1 MKQFNLDLGITVNV
15 FSSTSIKDAPPRL
28 KEAMEDVAGRVEEL
42 SKSKITTAAP
52 PQPFRKRK
60 TQSITKYADWDARQY
75 ATDGKTSRE
84 KRAQQRHIRVFG
96 MQKLGMNE
104 YRKLMQ
110 EIDQMTD
117 PDVDVMAMVNKR
129 IKEIRERLDAEEK
142 EKVEGQRRQIRSRTE
157 KAGTSTTTMESVE
170 TRKTTGAKKPKQK
183 DGDTVDESRT
193 RVDTRKTTGAKK
205 PKQKDGDT
213 VDESRTR
220 VDTRK
225 TTGAKKP
232 KQKDGD
238 TVDESRSRKK
248 EGIKQKPTSL
258 KAKTTEQSKRKVVTM
273 AEDVDEDEQDLVII
287 ERKKA
292 DVEDFDDDDDDDDY
306 VPELDEDDDFDIPP
320 PRARKTTQIVDKKA
334 DEELEDLADFVDRT
348 FRKTTRK
355 STTKKPTAKK
365 RRVGES
371 TDDTEATIPLFQ
383 QIVGKN
389 YEIMASEEVEEQMD
403 RSINPTEAAGFRATM
418 KSLAVALKEAVK
430 KGKDVEA
437 TYKDLIK
444 STIEVARAMRYP
456 GAFSVEAEEIL
467 KAIPD
472 LKCNAWR
479 KYIKGDEMMD
489 PKDVV
494 LDEDEEEQDDLL
506 IQGPVLG
513 EESTQ
518 AAAKAIHNLPEL
530 LKRDAKANLVKLFDN
545 QMKAHQY
552 AAEACKNLKEL
563 HKTLPLEVFLRI
575 ADSAMRPLVIMHIPS
590 TEAMCTKMREAAEAK
605 TKKTT
610 AGASRVKD
618 VMENTNLPQLQK
630 DWTLEETYK
639 ARKMIA
645 CIIYKYVR
653 DAMYDETTA
662 THVVVEKFHVKQ
674 TTIHRQ
680 LYGKKYPG
688 GGQTLKQMKERT
700 SKTEKQTT
708 TTRPVESS
716 KISGQKKVTLE
727 KTEVTTS
734 KGKGKGK
741 KSQVK
746 RSAEEIRS
754 ASTSEVEKLR
764 AKKRKAEESKIIEE
778 EDEDRPTAEEIKRSK
793 PPATRRGLFIH

>member
-15 FSSTSIKDAPPRL
+15 FSLTSIKDAPPRL

-75 ATDGKTSRE
+75 ATDGKTSRD

-117 PDVDVMAMVNKR
+117 PDLDVMALVNKR
-129 IKEIRERLDAEEK
+129 IKEICERLDAEEK

-157 KAGTSTTTMESVE
+157 KAGTSTTTMESVD
-170 TRKTTGAKKPKQK
+170 TRKTKKPKQK

-193 RVDTRKTTGAKK
+193 RVDTRKTTGAKM
-205 PKQKDGDT
+205 
-213 VDESRTR
+213 
-220 VDTRK
+220 
-225 TTGAKKP
+225 P

-306 VPELDEDDDFDIPP
+306 VPELEEDDDFDIPP

-355 STTKKPTAKK
+355 STTKKPTVKK

-418 KSLAVALKEAVK
+418 KSLAVGLKEAVK

-444 STIEVARAMRYP
+444 STIEVTRAMRYP
-456 GAFSVEAEEIL
+456 GAFTVEAEEIFN
-467 KAIPD
+467 AIPD

-610 AGASRVKD
+610 AGASRVTD

-645 CIIYKYVR
+645 CIIYKYV
-653 DAMYDETTA
+653 
-662 THVVVEKFHVKQ
+662 
-674 TTIHRQ
+674 
-680 LYGKKYPG
+680 
-688 GGQTLKQMKERT
+688 
-700 SKTEKQTT
+700 
-708 TTRPVESS
+708 
-716 KISGQKKVTLE
+716 
-727 KTEVTTS
+727 
-734 KGKGKGK
+734 
-741 KSQVK
+741 
-746 RSAEEIRS
+746 
-754 ASTSEVEKLR
+754 
-764 AKKRKAEESKIIEE
+764 
-778 EDEDRPTAEEIKRSK
+778 
-793 PPATRRGLFIH
+793 

>member
-1 MKQFNLDLGITVNV
+1 MKQFNLDLGITVKV
-15 FSSTSIKDAPPRL
+15 FSSKSIKDAPPRL
-28 KEAMEDVAGRVEEL
+28 KEAMENVAGRVEEL

-52 PQPFRKRK
+52 PEPFRKRK
-60 TQSITKYADWDARQY
+60 TQSIMKYVDWDVRQY
-75 ATDGKTSRE
+75 AMDGKTSRD

-96 MQKLGMNE
+96 MQKLGMIE

-110 EIDQMTD
+110 EIDQMTNQ
-117 PDVDVMAMVNKR
+117 DVDMMAMVNKR
-129 IKEIRERLDAEEK
+129 IEEVCERLDAEEK
-142 EKVEGQRRQIRSRTE
+142 EKIEGQRRQTRSRTE
-157 KAGTSTTTMESVE
+157 KAGTSTTTMES
-170 TRKTTGAKKPKQK
+170 
-183 DGDTVDESRT
+183 
-193 RVDTRKTTGAKK
+193 VDTRKTTGAKK

-213 VDESRTR
+213 VDKSRN
-220 VDTRK
+220 
-225 TTGAKKP
+225 
-232 KQKDGD
+232 
-238 TVDESRSRKK
+238 RKK
-248 EGIKQKPTSL
+248 EGIKQKTTGL

-292 DVEDFDDDDDDDDY
+292 DVEDFDDDDNDDDY
-306 VPELDEDDDFDIPP
+306 VPEPDEDNDFDIPP
-320 PRARKTTQIVDKKA
+320 PRARKTTQIIDKKA
-334 DEELEDLADFVDRT
+334 DEALEDLADFVDRT

-355 STTKKPTAKK
+355 STTKKPTAKE

-389 YEIMASEEVEEQMD
+389 YEIMASEEVEEHMMD
-403 RSINPTEAAGFRATM
+403 RSINPTEATGFRATM
-418 KSLAVALKEAVK
+418 KSLAVGLKEAVK
-430 KGKDVEA
+430 KRKNVEA

-444 STIEVARAMRYP
+444 STIEVTRAMRYP
-456 GAFSVEAEEIL
+456 GACTVEAEEIFN
-467 KAIPD
+467 AIPD

-479 KYIKGDEMMD
+479 KYIKGDEIMD

-563 HKTLPLEVFLRI
+563 HKTLPLDVFLRI
-575 ADSAMRPLVIMHIPS
+575 ADSAMRPLVIMHIPT

-610 AGASRVKD
+610 AGASRVTD

-639 ARKMIA
+639 ARKMIDL
-645 CIIYKYVR
+645 KSLR
-653 DAMYDETTA
+653 
-662 THVVVEKFHVKQ
+662 
-674 TTIHRQ
+674 
-680 LYGKKYPG
+680 KK
-688 GGQTLKQMKERT
+688 T
-700 SKTEKQTT
+700 
-708 TTRPVESS
+708 
-716 KISGQKKVTLE
+716 KI
-727 KTEVTTS
+727 
-734 KGKGKGK
+734 
-741 KSQVK
+741 
-746 RSAEEIRS
+746 
-754 ASTSEVEKLR
+754 
-764 AKKRKAEESKIIEE
+764 
-778 EDEDRPTAEEIKRSK
+778 DR
-793 PPATRRGLFIH
+793 RRRR

>member
-1 MKQFNLDLGITVNV
+1 
-15 FSSTSIKDAPPRL
+15 
-28 KEAMEDVAGRVEEL
+28 MEDVAGRVEEL

-292 DVEDFDDDDDDDDY
+292 DVEDFDDDDDDDY

-456 GAFSVEAEEIL
+456 GAFTVEAEEIF

-700 SKTEKQTT
+700 SKTEKQAT

>member
-1 MKQFNLDLGITVNV
+1 M
-15 FSSTSIKDAPPRL
+15 
-28 KEAMEDVAGRVEEL
+28 
-42 SKSKITTAAP
+42 
-52 PQPFRKRK
+52 
-60 TQSITKYADWDARQY
+60 
-75 ATDGKTSRE
+75 
-84 KRAQQRHIRVFG
+84 
-96 MQKLGMNE
+96 
-104 YRKLMQ
+104 
-110 EIDQMTD
+110 
-117 PDVDVMAMVNKR
+117 
-129 IKEIRERLDAEEK
+129 
-142 EKVEGQRRQIRSRTE
+142 
-157 KAGTSTTTMESVE
+157 
-170 TRKTTGAKKPKQK
+170 
-183 DGDTVDESRT
+183 
-193 RVDTRKTTGAKK
+193 
-205 PKQKDGDT
+205 
-213 VDESRTR
+213 
-220 VDTRK
+220 
-225 TTGAKKP
+225 
-232 KQKDGD
+232 
-238 TVDESRSRKK
+238 
-248 EGIKQKPTSL
+248 
-258 KAKTTEQSKRKVVTM
+258 
-273 AEDVDEDEQDLVII
+273 
-287 ERKKA
+287 
-292 DVEDFDDDDDDDDY
+292 
-306 VPELDEDDDFDIPP
+306 
-320 PRARKTTQIVDKKA
+320 
-334 DEELEDLADFVDRT
+334 DRT

-355 STTKKPTAKK
+355 STTKKPTAKEQ
-365 RRVGES
+365 RVGES

-389 YEIMASEEVEEQMD
+389 YEIMASEEVEEHMTD

-418 KSLAVALKEAVK
+418 KSLAVGLKEAVK
-430 KGKDVEA
+430 KGKNVEA

-444 STIEVARAMRYP
+444 STIEVTRAMRYP
-456 GAFSVEAEEIL
+456 GAFTVEAEEIFN
-467 KAIPD
+467 AIPD

-479 KYIKGDEMMD
+479 QYIKGDEMMD

-563 HKTLPLEVFLRI
+563 HKTLPLDVFLRI
-575 ADSAMRPLVIMHIPS
+575 VDSAMRPLVIMHIPS
-590 TEAMCTKMREAAEAK
+590 TEAMCTKMQEAAEAK

-610 AGASRVKD
+610 AGASRVTD
-618 VMENTNLPQLQK
+618 MMENTNLPQLQK

-653 DAMYDETTA
+653 DAMYNETTA
-662 THVVVEKFHVKQ
+662 THVVVEKFNVKQ

-700 SKTEKQTT
+700 SKKEKQAT

-727 KTEVTTS
+727 KTEVTAS

-746 RSAEEIRS
+746 RSTEEIRS

-793 PPATRRGLFIH
+793 PAATRRGLFIH

>member
-15 FSSTSIKDAPPRL
+15 FSSNSIKDAPPQL
-28 KEAMEDVAGRVEEL
+28 KEAMENVAGRVEEL

-52 PQPFRKRK
+52 PEPFRKRK
-60 TQSITKYADWDARQY
+60 TQSITKYADWDVRQY
-75 ATDGKTSRE
+75 ATDGKMSRD

-96 MQKLGMNE
+96 MQKLGMIK

-110 EIDQMTD
+110 EIDEMTNQ
-117 PDVDVMAMVNKR
+117 DVDVMAMVNKR
-129 IKEIRERLDAEEK
+129 IEEVRERLDAEEK
-142 EKVEGQRRQIRSRTE
+142 EKVEGQCRQTRSRTE
-157 KAGTSTTTMESVE
+157 TAGTSTTTMES
-170 TRKTTGAKKPKQK
+170 
-183 DGDTVDESRT
+183 
-193 RVDTRKTTGAKK
+193 VDTRKTTGAKK

-213 VDESRTR
+213 VDESRN
-220 VDTRK
+220 
-225 TTGAKKP
+225 
-232 KQKDGD
+232 
-238 TVDESRSRKK
+238 RKK
-248 EGIKQKPTSL
+248 EGIKQKTTGL

-292 DVEDFDDDDDDDDY
+292 DVEDFDDDDNDDDY
-306 VPELDEDDDFDIPP
+306 VPAPDEDDDFDIPP

-334 DEELEDLADFVDRT
+334 DEALEDLADFVDRT

-355 STTKKPTAKK
+355 STTKKPTAKE
-365 RRVGES
+365 RRVGKS

-389 YEIMASEEVEEQMD
+389 YEIMASEEVEEHMTD

-418 KSLAVALKEAVK
+418 KSLAVGLKEAVK
-430 KGKDVEA
+430 KGKNVEA

-444 STIEVARAMRYP
+444 STIEVTRAMRYP
-456 GAFSVEAEEIL
+456 GAFTVEAEEIFNV
-467 KAIPD
+467 IPD

-563 HKTLPLEVFLRI
+563 HKTLPLDVFLRI
-575 ADSAMRPLVIMHIPS
+575 VDSAMRPLVIMHIPS
-590 TEAMCTKMREAAEAK
+590 TEAMCTNMREAAEAK
-605 TKKTT
+605 TKKTM
-610 AGASRVKD
+610 AGASRVTD
-618 VMENTNLPQLQK
+618 MMENTNLPQLQK

-653 DAMYDETTA
+653 DAMYNETTA
-662 THVVVEKFHVKQ
+662 THLVVEKFNVKQ

-700 SKTEKQTT
+700 SKKGKQAT

-746 RSAEEIRS
+746 RSAEEICS
-754 ASTSEVEKLR
+754 ASMSEVEKLR

-793 PPATRRGLFIH
+793 PAATRRGLFIH

>member
-15 FSSTSIKDAPPRL
+15 FSSKSIKDAPPRL
-28 KEAMEDVAGRVEEL
+28 KEAMENVAGRVEEL

-52 PQPFRKRK
+52 PEPFRKRK

-75 ATDGKTSRE
+75 ATDGKTSRD

-96 MQKLGMNE
+96 MQKLGMIE

-117 PDVDVMAMVNKR
+117 PDVDVMAVVNKR
-129 IKEIRERLDAEEK
+129 IEEVRERLEAEEK

-157 KAGTSTTTMESVE
+157 KAGTSTTTMESV
-170 TRKTTGAKKPKQK
+170 
-183 DGDTVDESRT
+183 
-193 RVDTRKTTGAKK
+193 DTRKTTGAKK

-213 VDESRTR
+213 VDESRN
-220 VDTRK
+220 
-225 TTGAKKP
+225 
-232 KQKDGD
+232 
-238 TVDESRSRKK
+238 RKK
-248 EGIKQKPTSL
+248 EGIKQKTTGL

-287 ERKKA
+287 EGKKA
-292 DVEDFDDDDDDDDY
+292 DVEDFDDDDDDDY
-306 VPELDEDDDFDIPP
+306 VPEADEDDDFDIPP
-320 PRARKTTQIVDKKA
+320 PRGRKTTQIVDKKT
-334 DEELEDLADFVDRT
+334 DEALEDLADFVDRT
-348 FRKTTRK
+348 FRKPTRK

-389 YEIMASEEVEEQMD
+389 YEIMASEEVEEHLTD

-418 KSLAVALKEAVK
+418 KSLAVGLKEAVK
-430 KGKDVEA
+430 KGKNVEA

-456 GAFSVEAEEIL
+456 GAFTVEAEEIFN
-467 KAIPD
+467 AIPD

-563 HKTLPLEVFLRI
+563 HKTLPLDVFLRI

-610 AGASRVKD
+610 AGASRVTD

-653 DAMYDETTA
+653 DAMYNETTA
-662 THVVVEKFHVKQ
+662 THVVVEKFNVKQ

-700 SKTEKQTT
+700 SKTSKTEKQAT

-727 KTEVTTS
+727 KTEVTTG

-754 ASTSEVEKLR
+754 ASTSEVKKLR
-764 AKKRKAEESKIIEE
+764 AKKRKVEEPKIIEE

-793 PPATRRGLFIH
+793 PAVTRRGLFIH

>member
-1 MKQFNLDLGITVNV
+1 MV
-15 FSSTSIKDAPPRL
+15 
-28 KEAMEDVAGRVEEL
+28 
-42 SKSKITTAAP
+42 
-52 PQPFRKRK
+52 
-60 TQSITKYADWDARQY
+60 
-75 ATDGKTSRE
+75 
-84 KRAQQRHIRVFG
+84 
-96 MQKLGMNE
+96 E

-110 EIDQMTD
+110 EIDQMTNQ
-117 PDVDVMAMVNKR
+117 DVDVMAVVNKR
-129 IKEIRERLDAEEK
+129 IEEVRERLEAEEK
-142 EKVEGQRRQIRSRTE
+142 EKVEGQPHQTRSRTE
-157 KAGTSTTTMESVE
+157 KAGTSTTTMES
-170 TRKTTGAKKPKQK
+170 
-183 DGDTVDESRT
+183 
-193 RVDTRKTTGAKK
+193 VDTRKTTGAKK

-213 VDESRTR
+213 VDESRNH
-220 VDTRK
+220 
-225 TTGAKKP
+225 
-232 KQKDGD
+232 
-238 TVDESRSRKK
+238 KK
-248 EGIKQKPTSL
+248 EGIKQKTTGL

-292 DVEDFDDDDDDDDY
+292 NVKDFDDDDDDDY

-334 DEELEDLADFVDRT
+334 DEALEDLADFVDRT

-355 STTKKPTAKK
+355 STTKKPTAKE
-365 RRVGES
+365 RRVGKS

-389 YEIMASEEVEEQMD
+389 YEIMASEEVEEHMTD

-418 KSLAVALKEAVK
+418 KSLVVGLKEAVK
-430 KGKDVEA
+430 KGKNVEA

-444 STIEVARAMRYP
+444 STIEVTRAMRYP
-456 GAFSVEAEEIL
+456 GAFTVEAEEIFT
-467 KAIPD
+467 AIPD

-563 HKTLPLEVFLRI
+563 HKMLPLDVFLRI

-610 AGASRVKD
+610 AGASRVTD

-653 DAMYDETTA
+653 DAMYNETTA
-662 THVVVEKFHVKQ
+662 THVVVEKFNVKQ

-700 SKTEKQTT
+700 SKTEKQPT
-708 TTRPVESS
+708 TTRPIESS

>member
-1 MKQFNLDLGITVNV
+1 M
-15 FSSTSIKDAPPRL
+15 
-28 KEAMEDVAGRVEEL
+28 
-42 SKSKITTAAP
+42 
-52 PQPFRKRK
+52 
-60 TQSITKYADWDARQY
+60 
-75 ATDGKTSRE
+75 
-84 KRAQQRHIRVFG
+84 
-96 MQKLGMNE
+96 
-104 YRKLMQ
+104 
-110 EIDQMTD
+110 
-117 PDVDVMAMVNKR
+117 
-129 IKEIRERLDAEEK
+129 
-142 EKVEGQRRQIRSRTE
+142 
-157 KAGTSTTTMESVE
+157 
-170 TRKTTGAKKPKQK
+170 
-183 DGDTVDESRT
+183 
-193 RVDTRKTTGAKK
+193 
-205 PKQKDGDT
+205 
-213 VDESRTR
+213 
-220 VDTRK
+220 
-225 TTGAKKP
+225 
-232 KQKDGD
+232 
-238 TVDESRSRKK
+238 
-248 EGIKQKPTSL
+248 
-258 KAKTTEQSKRKVVTM
+258 
-273 AEDVDEDEQDLVII
+273 
-287 ERKKA
+287 
-292 DVEDFDDDDDDDDY
+292 
-306 VPELDEDDDFDIPP
+306 
-320 PRARKTTQIVDKKA
+320 
-334 DEELEDLADFVDRT
+334 DRT
-348 FRKTTRK
+348 FQKTTRK
-355 STTKKPTAKK
+355 STTEKSTSKKG
-365 RRVGES
+365 RVGES
-371 TDDTEATIPLFQ
+371 ADDTEATIPLFQ

-389 YEIMASEEVEEQMD
+389 YEVMASEEVEEQMD

-418 KSLAVALKEAVK
+418 KSLAVGLKEAVK

-444 STIEVARAMRYP
+444 STIAVARAMRYP
-456 GAFSVEAEEIL
+456 GAFTVEAKEIFN
-467 KAIPD
+467 AIPD

-590 TEAMCTKMREAAEAK
+590 TEAMCTKMREVAEAK
-605 TKKTT
+605 RKKTT

-653 DAMYDETTA
+653 DAMYNETTA
-662 THVVVEKFHVKQ
+662 THVVVEKFNVKQ

-700 SKTEKQTT
+700 SKTEKHAT

-727 KTEVTTS
+727 KTEITTS

-754 ASTSEVEKLR
+754 ASTSEMEKLR

>member
-1 MKQFNLDLGITVNV
+1 
-15 FSSTSIKDAPPRL
+15 
-28 KEAMEDVAGRVEEL
+28 MEDVAGRVEEL
-42 SKSKITTAAP
+42 WKSKITTAAP
-52 PQPFRKRK
+52 PAPFRKRK
-60 TQSITKYADWDARQY
+60 TQSIMKYADWDVRQY
-75 ATDGKTSRE
+75 ATDGKTSRD

-142 EKVEGQRRQIRSRTE
+142 EKVEGQRRQMRSRTE
-157 KAGTSTTTMESVE
+157 KAGTSTTTMES
-170 TRKTTGAKKPKQK
+170 
-183 DGDTVDESRT
+183 
-193 RVDTRKTTGAKK
+193 VDTRKTTGAKK

-213 VDESRTR
+213 VDESRN
-220 VDTRK
+220 
-225 TTGAKKP
+225 
-232 KQKDGD
+232 
-238 TVDESRSRKK
+238 RKK

-287 ERKKA
+287 DRKKA
-292 DVEDFDDDDDDDDY
+292 DVEDFDDDDDDY

-348 FRKTTRK
+348 FQKTTRK
-355 STTKKPTAKK
+355 STTKKPTAKE
-365 RRVGES
+365 RRVGKS
-371 TDDTEATIPLFQ
+371 TDNTEATIPLFQ

-389 YEIMASEEVEEQMD
+389 YEIMASKEVEEHMTD
-403 RSINPTEAAGFRATM
+403 RSINPTEAARFRATM
-418 KSLAVALKEAVK
+418 KSLAVGLKEAVK
-430 KGKDVEA
+430 KGKNVEA

-444 STIEVARAMRYP
+444 STIEVTRAMRYP
-456 GAFSVEAEEIL
+456 GAFTVEAEEIFN
-467 KAIPD
+467 AIPD

-563 HKTLPLEVFLRI
+563 HKTLQLDVFLRM
-575 ADSAMRPLVIMHIPS
+575 ADSAMRPLVIMHIPN
-590 TEAMCTKMREAAEAK
+590 TEAMCTKMRQAAEAK

-610 AGASRVKD
+610 AGASRVSD
-618 VMENTNLPQLQK
+618 VMENTNLPQLHK

-653 DAMYDETTA
+653 DAMYNETTA
-662 THVVVEKFHVKQ
+662 THVVVEKFNVKQ

-700 SKTEKQTT
+700 SKTEKQAT

-754 ASTSEVEKLR
+754 ASTAEVEKLK

-778 EDEDRPTAEEIKRSK
+778 EDEDRLTAEEIKRSK
-793 PPATRRGLFIH
+793 PAATRRGLFIH

>member
-15 FSSTSIKDAPPRL
+15 FSSKSIKDAPPRL
-28 KEAMEDVAGRVEEL
+28 KEAMENVAGRVEEL

-52 PQPFRKRK
+52 PEPFRKRK
-60 TQSITKYADWDARQY
+60 TQSITKYADWDVRQY
-75 ATDGKTSRE
+75 ATDGKTSRD

-110 EIDQMTD
+110 EIDQMTNQ
-117 PDVDVMAMVNKR
+117 DVDVMAMVNKR
-129 IKEIRERLDAEEK
+129 IEEVRERLDAEEK

-157 KAGTSTTTMESVE
+157 KAGTSTTTMESV
-170 TRKTTGAKKPKQK
+170 
-183 DGDTVDESRT
+183 
-193 RVDTRKTTGAKK
+193 DTRKTTGAKK

-213 VDESRTR
+213 IDESRN
-220 VDTRK
+220 
-225 TTGAKKP
+225 
-232 KQKDGD
+232 
-238 TVDESRSRKK
+238 RKK
-248 EGIKQKPTSL
+248 EGIKQKTTGL

-292 DVEDFDDDDDDDDY
+292 DVEDFDDDDDDDY

-334 DEELEDLADFVDRT
+334 DEALEDLADFVDRT

-355 STTKKPTAKK
+355 STTKKPTAKE
-365 RRVGES
+365 RRVGKS

-389 YEIMASEEVEEQMD
+389 YEIMASEEVEEHMTD

-418 KSLAVALKEAVK
+418 KSLAVGLKEAVK
-430 KGKDVEA
+430 KGKNVEA

-444 STIEVARAMRYP
+444 STIEVTRAMRYP
-456 GAFSVEAEEIL
+456 GAFTVEAEEIFN
-467 KAIPD
+467 AIPD

-563 HKTLPLEVFLRI
+563 HKTLPLDVFLRI
-575 ADSAMRPLVIMHIPS
+575 ADSAMRPLVIMHIPT

-610 AGASRVKD
+610 AGASRVTD

-653 DAMYDETTA
+653 DAMYNETTA
-662 THVVVEKFHVKQ
+662 THVVVEKFNVKQ

-700 SKTEKQTT
+700 SKTEKQAT

-793 PPATRRGLFIH
+793 PAATRRGLFIH

>member
-1 MKQFNLDLGITVNV
+1 
-15 FSSTSIKDAPPRL
+15 
-28 KEAMEDVAGRVEEL
+28 
-42 SKSKITTAAP
+42 
-52 PQPFRKRK
+52 
-60 TQSITKYADWDARQY
+60 
-75 ATDGKTSRE
+75 
-84 KRAQQRHIRVFG
+84 
-96 MQKLGMNE
+96 
-104 YRKLMQ
+104 
-110 EIDQMTD
+110 
-117 PDVDVMAMVNKR
+117 
-129 IKEIRERLDAEEK
+129 
-142 EKVEGQRRQIRSRTE
+142 
-157 KAGTSTTTMESVE
+157 
-170 TRKTTGAKKPKQK
+170 
-183 DGDTVDESRT
+183 
-193 RVDTRKTTGAKK
+193 
-205 PKQKDGDT
+205 
-213 VDESRTR
+213 
-220 VDTRK
+220 
-225 TTGAKKP
+225 
-232 KQKDGD
+232 
-238 TVDESRSRKK
+238 
-248 EGIKQKPTSL
+248 
-258 KAKTTEQSKRKVVTM
+258 M

-418 KSLAVALKEAVK
+418 KSLAVGLKEAVK

-456 GAFSVEAEEIL
+456 GAFTVEAEEIFN
-467 KAIPD
+467 AIPD

-563 HKTLPLEVFLRI
+563 HKTVPLEVFLRI

-610 AGASRVKD
+610 AGASRVTD

-653 DAMYDETTA
+653 DAMYNETTA
-662 THVVVEKFHVKQ
+662 THVIVEKFNVKQ

-700 SKTEKQTT
+700 SKTEKQAT

>member
-1 MKQFNLDLGITVNV
+1 MKQFNLDLSITVNV

-52 PQPFRKRK
+52 PAPFRKRK
-60 TQSITKYADWDARQY
+60 TQSITKYADWDVRQY
-75 ATDGKTSRE
+75 ATDGKTSRD

-157 KAGTSTTTMESVE
+157 KAGTSTTTME
-170 TRKTTGAKKPKQK
+170 
-183 DGDTVDESRT
+183 

-213 VDESRTR
+213 VDESRNR

-225 TTGAKKP
+225 TMGAKKP

-238 TVDESRSRKK
+238 TIDESRSRKK

-355 STTKKPTAKK
+355 STTKKPTVKE
-365 RRVGES
+365 RRLGKS

-389 YEIMASEEVEEQMD
+389 YEIMASEEVEEHMTD

-418 KSLAVALKEAVK
+418 KSLAVGLKEAVK
-430 KGKDVEA
+430 KGKNVEA

-444 STIEVARAMRYP
+444 STIEVTRAMRYP
-456 GAFSVEAEEIL
+456 GAFTVEAEEIFN
-467 KAIPD
+467 AIPD

-506 IQGPVLG
+506 IQGPLLG

-563 HKTLPLEVFLRI
+563 HKTLPLDVFLRI

-605 TKKTT
+605 TRKTT

-653 DAMYDETTA
+653 DAMYNETMA
-662 THVVVEKFHVKQ
+662 THVFVEKFNVKQ

-700 SKTEKQTT
+700 SKTEKQAT

-716 KISGQKKVTLE
+716 KISRQKKVTLE

>member
-1 MKQFNLDLGITVNV
+1 
-15 FSSTSIKDAPPRL
+15 
-28 KEAMEDVAGRVEEL
+28 MENVAGRVEEL

-52 PQPFRKRK
+52 PEPFRKRK
-60 TQSITKYADWDARQY
+60 TQSITKYADWDVRQY
-75 ATDGKTSRE
+75 ATDGKTSRD
-84 KRAQQRHIRVFG
+84 KRVQQRHIRVFG
-96 MQKLGMNE
+96 MQKLGMIE

-110 EIDQMTD
+110 EIDQMTNQ
-117 PDVDVMAMVNKR
+117 DVDVMAMVNKR
-129 IKEIRERLDAEEK
+129 IEEVRERLDAEEK
-142 EKVEGQRRQIRSRTE
+142 EKVEGQRRQTRSRTE
-157 KAGTSTTTMESVE
+157 KVGTSTTTMES
-170 TRKTTGAKKPKQK
+170 
-183 DGDTVDESRT
+183 
-193 RVDTRKTTGAKK
+193 VDTRKTTGAKK

-213 VDESRTR
+213 VDESRN
-220 VDTRK
+220 
-225 TTGAKKP
+225 
-232 KQKDGD
+232 
-238 TVDESRSRKK
+238 RKK
-248 EGIKQKPTSL
+248 EGIKQKTTGL

-292 DVEDFDDDDDDDDY
+292 DVEDFDDDDDNDDY
-306 VPELDEDDDFDIPP
+306 VPEPDEDDDFDIPP
-320 PRARKTTQIVDKKA
+320 PRARKTTQIVDKKT
-334 DEELEDLADFVDRT
+334 DEALEDLADFVDRT

-355 STTKKPTAKK
+355 STTKKPTAKE
-365 RRVGES
+365 RRVGEL

-389 YEIMASEEVEEQMD
+389 YEIMASEEVEEHMTD
-403 RSINPTEAAGFRATM
+403 RSINPTEATGFRATM
-418 KSLAVALKEAVK
+418 KSLAVGLKEAVK
-430 KGKDVEA
+430 KGKNVEA

-444 STIEVARAMRYP
+444 STIEVTRAMRYP
-456 GAFSVEAEEIL
+456 GAFTVEAEEIFN
-467 KAIPD
+467 AIPD

-506 IQGPVLG
+506 IQGTVLG

-563 HKTLPLEVFLRI
+563 HKTLPLDVFLRI

-610 AGASRVKD
+610 AGASRVTD

-639 ARKMIA
+639 A
-645 CIIYKYVR
+645 
-653 DAMYDETTA
+653 
-662 THVVVEKFHVKQ
+662 
-674 TTIHRQ
+674 
-680 LYGKKYPG
+680 
-688 GGQTLKQMKERT
+688 
-700 SKTEKQTT
+700 
-708 TTRPVESS
+708 
-716 KISGQKKVTLE
+716 
-727 KTEVTTS
+727 
-734 KGKGKGK
+734 
-741 KSQVK
+741 
-746 RSAEEIRS
+746 
-754 ASTSEVEKLR
+754 
-764 AKKRKAEESKIIEE
+764 
-778 EDEDRPTAEEIKRSK
+778 
-793 PPATRRGLFIH
+793 

>member
-52 PQPFRKRK
+52 PAPFRKRK
-60 TQSITKYADWDARQY
+60 TQSITKYADWDVRQY
-75 ATDGKTSRE
+75 ATDGKTSRD

-157 KAGTSTTTMESVE
+157 KAGTSTTTMESV
-170 TRKTTGAKKPKQK
+170 
-183 DGDTVDESRT
+183 
-193 RVDTRKTTGAKK
+193 DTRKTTGAKK

-213 VDESRTR
+213 VDESRNR

-355 STTKKPTAKK
+355 STTKKPTAKE
-365 RRVGES
+365 RRVGKS

-389 YEIMASEEVEEQMD
+389 YEIMASEEVEEHMTD

-418 KSLAVALKEAVK
+418 KSLAVGLKEAVK
-430 KGKDVEA
+430 KGKNVEA

-444 STIEVARAMRYP
+444 STIEVTRAMRYP
-456 GAFSVEAEEIL
+456 GAFTVEAEEIFN
-467 KAIPD
+467 AIPD

-563 HKTLPLEVFLRI
+563 HKTLPLDVFLRI

-610 AGASRVKD
+610 AGASRVTD

-653 DAMYDETTA
+653 DAMYNETTA
-662 THVVVEKFHVKQ
+662 THVVVEKFNVKQ

-700 SKTEKQTT
+700 SKTEKQAT

-793 PPATRRGLFIH
+793 PAATRRGLFIH

>member
-1 MKQFNLDLGITVNV
+1 M
-15 FSSTSIKDAPPRL
+15 
-28 KEAMEDVAGRVEEL
+28 
-42 SKSKITTAAP
+42 
-52 PQPFRKRK
+52 
-60 TQSITKYADWDARQY
+60 RQY
-75 ATDGKTSRE
+75 ATDGKTSRN

-96 MQKLGMNE
+96 MQKLGMNK

-142 EKVEGQRRQIRSRTE
+142 EKVEGQRRQISSRTE
-157 KAGTSTTTMESVE
+157 KAGTSTTTMES
-170 TRKTTGAKKPKQK
+170 
-183 DGDTVDESRT
+183 
-193 RVDTRKTTGAKK
+193 
-205 PKQKDGDT
+205 
-213 VDESRTR
+213 

-238 TVDESRSRKK
+238 TVDESRSCKK

-258 KAKTTEQSKRKVVTM
+258 KAKTTQQSKRKVVTM
-273 AEDVDEDEQDLVII
+273 AEDVAEDEQDLVII

-334 DEELEDLADFVDRT
+334 DEELEDLADFVNRT

-355 STTKKPTAKK
+355 STTKKLTAKE
-365 RRVGES
+365 RRLGKS

-418 KSLAVALKEAVK
+418 KSLAVGLKEAVK
-430 KGKDVEA
+430 KGKDIEA

-456 GAFSVEAEEIL
+456 GAFTVEAEEIFN
-467 KAIPD
+467 AIPD

-479 KYIKGDEMMD
+479 KYIKGEEMMD

-563 HKTLPLEVFLRI
+563 HKTLPLDVFLRI
-575 ADSAMRPLVIMHIPS
+575 ADSAMRPLVIMHIPN
-590 TEAMCTKMREAAEAK
+590 TEAMCTKMRQAAEAK

-610 AGASRVKD
+610 AGASRVTD
-618 VMENTNLPQLQK
+618 VMENTNLPQLHK

-653 DAMYDETTA
+653 DAMYNETTA
-662 THVVVEKFHVKQ
+662 THVVVEKFNVKQ

-700 SKTEKQTT
+700 SKTEKQAT

-727 KTEVTTS
+727 KTEVTIS

-754 ASTSEVEKLR
+754 ASTAEVEKLK
-764 AKKRKAEESKIIEE
+764 AKKRKAEESKMIEE

-793 PPATRRGLFIH
+793 PAVTRRGLFIY

>member
-28 KEAMEDVAGRVEEL
+28 KEAMENIAGRVEEL

-52 PQPFRKRK
+52 PEPFRKRK
-60 TQSITKYADWDARQY
+60 TQSITKYADWDVRQY
-75 ATDGKTSRE
+75 ATDGKTSRD

-96 MQKLGMNE
+96 MQKLGMIE

-110 EIDQMTD
+110 EIDELTNQ
-117 PDVDVMAMVNKR
+117 DVDVMAMVNKR
-129 IKEIRERLDAEEK
+129 IEEVRERLDAEEK
-142 EKVEGQRRQIRSRTE
+142 EKVEGQCRQIRSRTE
-157 KAGTSTTTMESVE
+157 KAGTSTTTMESV
-170 TRKTTGAKKPKQK
+170 
-183 DGDTVDESRT
+183 
-193 RVDTRKTTGAKK
+193 DTRKTTGAKK

-213 VDESRTR
+213 INESRN
-220 VDTRK
+220 
-225 TTGAKKP
+225 
-232 KQKDGD
+232 
-238 TVDESRSRKK
+238 RKK
-248 EGIKQKPTSL
+248 EGIKQKTTGL
-258 KAKTTEQSKRKVVTM
+258 KAKTTEQSKRKVMTM

-334 DEELEDLADFVDRT
+334 DEALEDLADFVDRT

-355 STTKKPTAKK
+355 STTKKPTAKE
-365 RRVGES
+365 RQVGKS

-389 YEIMASEEVEEQMD
+389 YEIMASEEVEEHMTD

-418 KSLAVALKEAVK
+418 KSLAVGLKEAVK
-430 KGKDVEA
+430 KGKNVEA

-444 STIEVARAMRYP
+444 STIEVTRAMRYP
-456 GAFSVEAEEIL
+456 GAFTVEAEEIFN
-467 KAIPD
+467 AIPD

-494 LDEDEEEQDDLL
+494 LDEDEDEQDDLL

-518 AAAKAIHNLPEL
+518 AAAKAIHNLLEL

-563 HKTLPLEVFLRI
+563 HKTLPLDVFLRI

-610 AGASRVKD
+610 AGASRVTD

-653 DAMYDETTA
+653 DAMYNETTA
-662 THVVVEKFHVKQ
+662 THVVVEKFNVKQ

-700 SKTEKQTT
+700 SKTEKQAT

-778 EDEDRPTAEEIKRSK
+778 EDEDRPMAEEIKRSK
-793 PPATRRGLFIH
+793 PAATRRGLFIH

>member
-15 FSSTSIKDAPPRL
+15 FSSKSIKDAPPRL
-28 KEAMEDVAGRVEEL
+28 KEAMENVAGRVEEL

-52 PQPFRKRK
+52 PEPFRKRK
-60 TQSITKYADWDARQY
+60 TQSITKYADWDVRQY
-75 ATDGKTSRE
+75 ATDGKTSRD

-96 MQKLGMNE
+96 MQKLGMIE

-110 EIDQMTD
+110 EIDEMTNQ
-117 PDVDVMAMVNKR
+117 DVDVMAMVNKR
-129 IKEIRERLDAEEK
+129 INEVRERLDAEEK
-142 EKVEGQRRQIRSRTE
+142 EKVEGQRRQTRSRTE
-157 KAGTSTTTMESVE
+157 KAGTSTTTMESVD
-170 TRKTTGAKKPKQK
+170 TRKMTGAKKPKQK
-183 DGDTVDESRT
+183 DGDTVDESRN
-193 RVDTRKTTGAKK
+193 
-205 PKQKDGDT
+205 
-213 VDESRTR
+213 
-220 VDTRK
+220 
-225 TTGAKKP
+225 
-232 KQKDGD
+232 
-238 TVDESRSRKK
+238 RKK
-248 EGIKQKPTSL
+248 EGIKQKTTGL

-306 VPELDEDDDFDIPP
+306 VPEPDEDDDFDIPP

-334 DEELEDLADFVDRT
+334 DEALEDLADFVDRT

-355 STTKKPTAKK
+355 STTKKPTAKE

-389 YEIMASEEVEEQMD
+389 YEIMASEEVEEHMTD

-418 KSLAVALKEAVK
+418 KSLAVGLKEAVK
-430 KGKDVEA
+430 KGKNVEA

-444 STIEVARAMRYP
+444 STIEVTRAMRYP
-456 GAFSVEAEEIL
+456 GAFTVEAEEIFN
-467 KAIPD
+467 AIPD

-563 HKTLPLEVFLRI
+563 HKTLPLDVFLRI

-610 AGASRVKD
+610 AGASRVTD

-653 DAMYDETTA
+653 DAMYNETTA
-662 THVVVEKFHVKQ
+662 THVVVEKFNVKQ

-700 SKTEKQTT
+700 SKTEKQAT

-793 PPATRRGLFIH
+793 PAATRRGLFIH

>member
-1 MKQFNLDLGITVNV
+1 
-15 FSSTSIKDAPPRL
+15 
-28 KEAMEDVAGRVEEL
+28 
-42 SKSKITTAAP
+42 
-52 PQPFRKRK
+52 
-60 TQSITKYADWDARQY
+60 
-75 ATDGKTSRE
+75 
-84 KRAQQRHIRVFG
+84 
-96 MQKLGMNE
+96 
-104 YRKLMQ
+104 
-110 EIDQMTD
+110 
-117 PDVDVMAMVNKR
+117 
-129 IKEIRERLDAEEK
+129 
-142 EKVEGQRRQIRSRTE
+142 
-157 KAGTSTTTMESVE
+157 
-170 TRKTTGAKKPKQK
+170 
-183 DGDTVDESRT
+183 
-193 RVDTRKTTGAKK
+193 
-205 PKQKDGDT
+205 
-213 VDESRTR
+213 
-220 VDTRK
+220 
-225 TTGAKKP
+225 
-232 KQKDGD
+232 
-238 TVDESRSRKK
+238 
-248 EGIKQKPTSL
+248 
-258 KAKTTEQSKRKVVTM
+258 M

-292 DVEDFDDDDDDDDY
+292 DVEDFDDDDDDDY

-383 QIVGKN
+383 QMVGKN

-456 GAFSVEAEEIL
+456 GAFTVEAEEIF

-590 TEAMCTKMREAAEAK
+590 TEAMCTKMREVAEAN

-618 VMENTNLPQLQK
+618 VMEDTNLPQLQK

-700 SKTEKQTT
+700 SKTEKQAT

>member
-52 PQPFRKRK
+52 PAPFRKRK

-75 ATDGKTSRE
+75 ATDGKTSRD

-157 KAGTSTTTMESVE
+157 KAGTSTTTMESVD

-183 DGDTVDESRT
+183 DGDTVDESRN

-213 VDESRTR
+213 VDESRNRT
-220 VDTRK
+220 
-225 TTGAKKP
+225 KK
-232 KQKDGD
+232 
-238 TVDESRSRKK
+238 
-248 EGIKQKPTSL
+248 GIKQKTTSL

-292 DVEDFDDDDDDDDY
+292 DVEDFDDDDDDDY

-418 KSLAVALKEAVK
+418 KSLAVGLKEAVK

-456 GAFSVEAEEIL
+456 GAFTVEAEEIFN
-467 KAIPD
+467 AIPD

-563 HKTLPLEVFLRI
+563 HKTVPLEVFLRI

-610 AGASRVKD
+610 AGASRVTD

-653 DAMYDETTA
+653 DAMYNETTA
-662 THVVVEKFHVKQ
+662 THVVVEKFNVKQ

-700 SKTEKQTT
+700 SKTEKQAT

>member
-52 PQPFRKRK
+52 PVPFRKRK
-60 TQSITKYADWDARQY
+60 TQSITKYADWDVRQY
-75 ATDGKTSRE
+75 TTDGKTSRD

-96 MQKLGMNE
+96 MQKLGING
-104 YRKLMQ
+104 YCKLMQ

-129 IKEIRERLDAEEK
+129 IKEIRERLDGEEK

-157 KAGTSTTTMESVE
+157 KAGTSTTTMESV
-170 TRKTTGAKKPKQK
+170 
-183 DGDTVDESRT
+183 
-193 RVDTRKTTGAKK
+193 DTRKTTGAKK

-213 VDESRTR
+213 VDESRNR
-220 VDTRK
+220 ADTRK

-238 TVDESRSRKK
+238 TVDESRNSADTRKTTGAKKPKQKDGDTVDESRNRKK

-258 KAKTTEQSKRKVVTM
+258 KAKKTEQSKRKVVTM

-292 DVEDFDDDDDDDDY
+292 DVEDFDDDDNDDDY

-348 FRKTTRK
+348 FQKTTIK
-355 STTKKPTAKK
+355 STTKKPTAKE

-371 TDDTEATIPLFQ
+371 ADDTEATIPLFQ

-389 YEIMASEEVEEQMD
+389 YEIMASEEMEEQMD

-418 KSLAVALKEAVK
+418 KSLAVGLKEAVK

-437 TYKDLIK
+437 KYKDLIK

-456 GAFSVEAEEIL
+456 GAFTVEAEEIFN
-467 KAIPD
+467 AIPD

-605 TKKTT
+605 TKKNN
-610 AGASRVKD
+610 GWC
-618 VMENTNLPQLQK
+618 E
-630 DWTLEETYK
+630 
-639 ARKMIA
+639 
-645 CIIYKYVR
+645 
-653 DAMYDETTA
+653 
-662 THVVVEKFHVKQ
+662 
-674 TTIHRQ
+674 
-680 LYGKKYPG
+680 
-688 GGQTLKQMKERT
+688 
-700 SKTEKQTT
+700 
-708 TTRPVESS
+708 
-716 KISGQKKVTLE
+716 
-727 KTEVTTS
+727 
-734 KGKGKGK
+734 
-741 KSQVK
+741 
-746 RSAEEIRS
+746 
-754 ASTSEVEKLR
+754 
-764 AKKRKAEESKIIEE
+764 
-778 EDEDRPTAEEIKRSK
+778 
-793 PPATRRGLFIH
+793 

>member
-1 MKQFNLDLGITVNV
+1 
-15 FSSTSIKDAPPRL
+15 
-28 KEAMEDVAGRVEEL
+28 MENVAGRVEEL
-42 SKSKITTAAP
+42 SKSKITTVAP
-52 PQPFRKRK
+52 PEPFRKRK

-75 ATDGKTSRE
+75 ATDGKTSRD

-96 MQKLGMNE
+96 MQKLGMIE

-117 PDVDVMAMVNKR
+117 PDVDVMAVVNKR
-129 IKEIRERLDAEEK
+129 IEEVRERLEAEEK
-142 EKVEGQRRQIRSRTE
+142 EKVEGQRCQIRSRTE
-157 KAGTSTTTMESVE
+157 KAGTSTTTM
-170 TRKTTGAKKPKQK
+170 
-183 DGDTVDESRT
+183 
-193 RVDTRKTTGAKK
+193 VDTRKTTGAKK

-213 VDESRTR
+213 VDESRNRT
-220 VDTRK
+220 
-225 TTGAKKP
+225 KK
-232 KQKDGD
+232 
-238 TVDESRSRKK
+238 
-248 EGIKQKPTSL
+248 GIKQKTTGL
-258 KAKTTEQSKRKVVTM
+258 KAKTTEQSKRKVVRM
-273 AEDVDEDEQDLVII
+273 AEDVDEDEQDLMII

-292 DVEDFDDDDDDDDY
+292 DVEDFEDDDDDDDY
-306 VPELDEDDDFDIPP
+306 VPEADEDDDFDIPP
-320 PRARKTTQIVDKKA
+320 PRARKTTQIVDKKK
-334 DEELEDLADFVDRT
+334 DEALEDLADFMDRT
-348 FRKTTRK
+348 FQKTTRK

-383 QIVGKN
+383 QIVRKN

-418 KSLAVALKEAVK
+418 KSLAVGLKEAVK
-430 KGKDVEA
+430 KGKNVEA

-456 GAFSVEAEEIL
+456 GAFTVEAKEIFN
-467 KAIPD
+467 AIPD
-472 LKCNAWR
+472 LRCNAWR

-575 ADSAMRPLVIMHIPS
+575 ADSAVRPLVIMHIPS

-610 AGASRVKD
+610 AGASRVTD
-618 VMENTNLPQLQK
+618 VMENTNLPQLQM

-653 DAMYDETTA
+653 DAMYKETTA
-662 THVVVEKFHVKQ
+662 THVVVEKFNVKQ

-700 SKTEKQTT
+700 SKTSKTEKQAT

-727 KTEVTTS
+727 KSEVTTS

-778 EDEDRPTAEEIKRSK
+778 EDEDRLTAEEIKRSK
-793 PPATRRGLFIH
+793 PAVTRRGLFIH

>member
-52 PQPFRKRK
+52 PAPFRKRK
-60 TQSITKYADWDARQY
+60 TQSITKYADWDVRQY
-75 ATDGKTSRE
+75 ATDGKTSRD

-157 KAGTSTTTMESVE
+157 KAGTSTTTMESV
-170 TRKTTGAKKPKQK
+170 
-183 DGDTVDESRT
+183 
-193 RVDTRKTTGAKK
+193 DTRKTTGAKK

-213 VDESRTR
+213 VDESRNR

-287 ERKKA
+287 DRKKA

-355 STTKKPTAKK
+355 STTKKPTAKE
-365 RRVGES
+365 RRVGKS

-389 YEIMASEEVEEQMD
+389 YEIMASEEVEEHMTD

-418 KSLAVALKEAVK
+418 KSLAVGLKEAVK
-430 KGKDVEA
+430 KGKNVEA

-444 STIEVARAMRYP
+444 STIEVTRAMRYP
-456 GAFSVEAEEIL
+456 GAFTVEAEEIFN
-467 KAIPD
+467 AIPD

-563 HKTLPLEVFLRI
+563 HKTLPLDVFLRI
-575 ADSAMRPLVIMHIPS
+575 ADSAMRPLVIMHIPN
-590 TEAMCTKMREAAEAK
+590 TEAMCTKMRQAAEAK

-610 AGASRVKD
+610 AGASRVTD
-618 VMENTNLPQLQK
+618 VMENTNLPQLHK

-653 DAMYDETTA
+653 DAMYNETTA
-662 THVVVEKFHVKQ
+662 THVVVEKFNVKQ

-700 SKTEKQTT
+700 SKTKNKQ
-708 TTRPVESS
+708 RLHDPSS
-716 KISGQKKVTLE
+716 RRRLAGKRRSLWKKQK
-727 KTEVTTS
+727 
-734 KGKGKGK
+734 
-741 KSQVK
+741 
-746 RSAEEIRS
+746 
-754 ASTSEVEKLR
+754 
-764 AKKRKAEESKIIEE
+764 
-778 EDEDRPTAEEIKRSK
+778 
-793 PPATRRGLFIH
+793 

>member
-1 MKQFNLDLGITVNV
+1 M
-15 FSSTSIKDAPPRL
+15 

-42 SKSKITTAAP
+42 SKSRITTAAP
-52 PQPFRKRK
+52 PAPFRKRK

-75 ATDGKTSRE
+75 ATDGKTSRD

-142 EKVEGQRRQIRSRTE
+142 EKEEGQRRQIRSRTE
-157 KAGTSTTTMESVE
+157 KAGTSTTTVE
-170 TRKTTGAKKPKQK
+170 GVTTRKTTGAKKPKQK
-183 DGDTVDESRT
+183 DGDTVDESRN

-205 PKQKDGDT
+205 PKQKDSDT
-213 VDESRTR
+213 VDESRN
-220 VDTRK
+220 
-225 TTGAKKP
+225 
-232 KQKDGD
+232 
-238 TVDESRSRKK
+238 RKK
-248 EGIKQKPTSL
+248 EGIKEKPTSL
-258 KAKTTEQSKRKVVTM
+258 KTTQQSKRKVVTM
-273 AEDVDEDEQDLVII
+273 AEDADEDEQDLVII

-292 DVEDFDDDDDDDDY
+292 DVEDFDDDDDDDY

-320 PRARKTTQIVDKKA
+320 PRARRTTQTVDKQA

-348 FRKTTRK
+348 FQKTTRK
-355 STTKKPTAKK
+355 PTTKKSAAKK

-371 TDDTEATIPLFQ
+371 ADDTEATIPLFQ

-389 YEIMASEEVEEQMD
+389 YEVMASEEVEEQMD

-418 KSLAVALKEAVK
+418 KSLAVGLKEAVK
-430 KGKDVEA
+430 KGKDIEA

-456 GAFSVEAEEIL
+456 GAFTVEAKEIFN
-467 KAIPD
+467 AIPD

-590 TEAMCTKMREAAEAK
+590 TEAMCTKMREVAEAK

-610 AGASRVKD
+610 AGGSRVKD

-653 DAMYDETTA
+653 DAMYNETTA
-662 THVVVEKFHVKQ
+662 THVLVEKFNVKQ

-700 SKTEKQTT
+700 SKTGKHAT

-716 KISGQKKVTLE
+716 KISGQKKFTLE
-727 KTEVTTS
+727 KTEITTS

-754 ASTSEVEKLR
+754 ASTSEMEKLR

>member
-28 KEAMEDVAGRVEEL
+28 KEAMENVAGRVEEL

-52 PQPFRKRK
+52 PEPFRKWK
-60 TQSITKYADWDARQY
+60 TQSITKYADWDVRQY
-75 ATDGKTSRE
+75 ATDGKTLRD

-96 MQKLGMNE
+96 MQKLGMTE

-110 EIDQMTD
+110 EIDQMTNQ
-117 PDVDVMAMVNKR
+117 DVDVMAMVNKR
-129 IKEIRERLDAEEK
+129 IEEVRERLDAEEK
-142 EKVEGQRRQIRSRTE
+142 EKVERRCRQSRSRTE
-157 KAGTSTTTMESVE
+157 KAGTSTTTMESVD
-170 TRKTTGAKKPKQK
+170 TRKTMGAKKPKQK
-183 DGDTVDESRT
+183 DGDTIDESRN
-193 RVDTRKTTGAKK
+193 
-205 PKQKDGDT
+205 
-213 VDESRTR
+213 
-220 VDTRK
+220 
-225 TTGAKKP
+225 
-232 KQKDGD
+232 
-238 TVDESRSRKK
+238 RKK
-248 EGIKQKPTSL
+248 EGIKQKTTGL
-258 KAKTTEQSKRKVVTM
+258 KTKTTEQSKRKVVTM

-292 DVEDFDDDDDDDDY
+292 DVEDFDDDDDDDY

-320 PRARKTTQIVDKKA
+320 PRARKTTQIIDKKA
-334 DEELEDLADFVDRT
+334 DEALEDLADFVDRT

-355 STTKKPTAKK
+355 STTKKPTAKE
-365 RRVGES
+365 RRVGKS

-389 YEIMASEEVEEQMD
+389 YEIMASEEVEEHMTD
-403 RSINPTEAAGFRATM
+403 RSINPTKAAGFRATM
-418 KSLAVALKEAVK
+418 KSLAVGLKEAVK
-430 KGKDVEA
+430 KGKNVEA

-456 GAFSVEAEEIL
+456 GAFTVEAEEIFN
-467 KAIPD
+467 AIPD

-489 PKDVV
+489 PKDEV

-563 HKTLPLEVFLRI
+563 HKTLPLDVFLRI

-610 AGASRVKD
+610 AGASRVTD

-653 DAMYDETTA
+653 DAMYNETTA
-662 THVVVEKFHVKQ
+662 THVVVEKFNVKQ

-700 SKTEKQTT
+700 SKTSKTEKQAM

-727 KTEVTTS
+727 KTEVTTG

-764 AKKRKAEESKIIEE
+764 AKKRKAEEPKIIEE

-793 PPATRRGLFIH
+793 PAVTRRGLFIH

>member
-183 DGDTVDESRT
+183 G
-193 RVDTRKTTGAKK
+193 
-205 PKQKDGDT
+205 
-213 VDESRTR
+213 
-220 VDTRK
+220 
-225 TTGAKKP
+225 
-232 KQKDGD
+232 GD

-292 DVEDFDDDDDDDDY
+292 DVEDFDDDDDDDY
-306 VPELDEDDDFDIPP
+306 VPELDKDDDFDIPP

-371 TDDTEATIPLFQ
+371 TDDTEATFPLFQ

-430 KGKDVEA
+430 KGKDIGA

-444 STIEVARAMRYP
+444 STIEVTRAMRYP
-456 GAFSVEAEEIL
+456 GAFTVEAEEIF

-618 VMENTNLPQLQK
+618 VMEDTNLPQLQK

-700 SKTEKQTT
+700 SKTEKQATT
-708 TTRPVESS
+708 T
-716 KISGQKKVTLE
+716 
-727 KTEVTTS
+727 
-734 KGKGKGK
+734 
-741 KSQVK
+741 
-746 RSAEEIRS
+746 
-754 ASTSEVEKLR
+754 
-764 AKKRKAEESKIIEE
+764 
-778 EDEDRPTAEEIKRSK
+778 
-793 PPATRRGLFIH
+793 